1 MSFSSVFIHRPV
13 ATTLLTAAVALAGG
27 AAFRL
32 LPVAS
37 LPQVDFPTI
46 SVGASL
52 PGASPEIMAS
62 AVAAPLEKQLG
73 HIAGVTE
80 MTSSSFL
87 GTTGITLQFDLSR
100 NIDGAARDVQAAINA
115 ARTYL
120 PANLPSNPTWR
131 KVNPADAPI
140 LIIALTSDI
149 YSKGQMYDIASSV
162 MQQRLSQ
169 VDGVGQV
176 FVGGSSL
183 PAVRVDVNP
192 VQLEH
197 CGLNLTNVQN
207 VLNKANANLAKGQLS
222 DDKTTADII
231 DNDQLMK
238 AEYYRPL
245 VVGYHNGAAVQLQD
259 VADVEDSV
267 QDVRT
272 AGFADGKPAVMLI
285 VFKQPQANIIDTV
298 DRVLKAL
305 PALKASSPP
314 SMDITI
320 MSDRTTTTRASVHDV
335 EITLLISVA
344 LVILVVFVFLRDVR
358 TTLIPSIAVPVSL
371 IGTFGVMYLLGYS
384 LDNLSLMA
392 LTISTGFVVDDAIVV
407 IENITRHLEN
417 GMAPMQAALRGA
429 GEIGFTVLSISVS
442 LVTVFAPIL
451 LMGGVVGR
459 LFREFA
465 VTLSVA
471 IMVSLV
477 VSLSTTPM
485 MCAVL
490 LKRESE
496 QKHGRIFK
504 ATGAAFDWIHRHYER
519 SLRWVLRHQF
529 LVLCILLVTLALNFY
544 LFAIVPKGFFPQQD
558 TGALSGI
565 AQGTEDISF
574 QSMSN
579 KLFRFIQIVK
589 TDRDVEHLVGFTGG
603 GGGSPIDQGRM
614 YITLKP
620 LEQRTNH
627 NSADVVVARL
637 RAECARVPG
646 ATCIFRANQDLR
658 IGGRMSSAQYQYT
671 IQSDTLQDLVKWGP
685 ILLDNMKTL
694 PGMKDVNTDQQNEG
708 LESTLAY
715 DRPTAMRLGLTAAGL
730 DGALYGA
737 FGQSLVSTMYTPLN
751 QYFVVMEVAP
761 RWWQSPAGL
770 NSIYLQATNGGEV
783 PLSAVTS
790 LRTQTA
796 PIQVNHQGQF
806 PAVTVSFNLDP
817 GVSLGEAVNNITAME
832 QKLGMPAAI
841 HGSFAGTLQAFQSS
855 LAGEPFLIV
864 TALLAVYIVLGIL
877 YESYIHPITIL
888 STLPSAGVGA
898 VLFLMLFNIDLSI
911 IALIGVILLIGIVK
925 KNGIL
930 MVDFAIEAERKEG
943 KSPEEAIFQASILRF
958 RPILMT
964 TLAAACG
971 ALPLVISRSTGS
983 ELRRPLGVA
992 IVGGLLFSQVLTLY
1006 TTPVV
1011 YLYFD
1016 RMSIW
1021 YRRVRG
1027 KSKTVENAPQPA
1039 PA

>member
-27 AAFRL
+27 VAFRL
-32 LPVAS
+32 LPVAP

-46 SVGASL
+46 SVAATL

-62 AVAAPLEKQLG
+62 AVAAPLEKQFG

-80 MTSSSFL
+80 MTSSSLL
-87 GTTGITLQFDLSR
+87 GATGITLQFDLTR

-115 ARTYL
+115 ARSYL

-131 KVNPADAPI
+131 KVNPADSPI
-140 LIIALTSDI
+140 MILALTSDI
-149 YSKGQMYDIASSV
+149 YSKGEMYDIASST
-162 MQQRLSQ
+162 MAQRLSQ
-169 VDGVGQV
+169 IYGVGQV
-176 FVGGSSL
+176 TVGGSSL
-183 PAVRVDVNP
+183 PSVRVEVNP
-192 VQLEH
+192 VKLEH

-207 VLNKANANLAKGQLS
+207 VLKQANANVAKGQFS
-222 DDKTTADII
+222 DGNTTAVII
-231 DNDQLMK
+231 ANDQLMK

-245 VVGYHNGAAVQLQD
+245 VIGYNNGAAVQLQD

-267 QDVRT
+267 QDVRA
-272 AGFADGKPAVMLI
+272 AGFGDGKPAVMLI
-285 VFKQPQANIIDTV
+285 IFKQAQANIIDTV
-298 DRVLKAL
+298 DRVRQAL
-305 PALKASSPP
+305 PALRAMAPP
-314 SMDITI
+314 SINMTITL
-320 MSDRTTTTRASVHDV
+320 DRTTTIRASVHDV

-344 LVILVVFVFLRDVR
+344 LVILVVFVFLRDAR
-358 TTLIPSIAVPVSL
+358 TTLIPSVAVPVSL
-371 IGTFGVMYLLGYS
+371 IGTFGVMYLCGYS

-407 IENITRHLEN
+407 IENITRYLEQ
-417 GMAPMQAALRGA
+417 GLSPMQAALRGA
-429 GEIGFTVLSISVS
+429 GEIGFTVLSISIS
-442 LVTVFAPIL
+442 LVTVFTPIL
-451 LMGGVVGR
+451 LMGGIVGR

-471 IMVSLV
+471 ILVSLV
-477 VSLSTTPM
+477 VSLTTTPM

-496 QKHGRIFK
+496 QKHGRVFK
-504 ATGAAFDWIHRHYER
+504 ATGAVFDWILHHYER

-529 LVLCILLVTLALNFY
+529 FVLCILLVTVALNFY

-558 TGALSGI
+558 TGMLSGT
-565 AQGTEDISF
+565 AQGTQDISF
-574 QSMSN
+574 QSMQT
-579 KLFRFIQIVK
+579 KMLRFIEIVK
-589 TDRDVEHLVGFTGG
+589 NDQDVAHVVGFTGAG
-603 GGGSPIDQGRM
+603 GGGTPTDQGRM
-614 YITLKP
+614 FVTLKP
-620 LEQRTNH
+620 LGERT
-627 NSADVVVARL
+627 NSADQVVARL
-637 RAECARVPG
+637 RAECARVAG
-646 ATCIFRANQDLR
+646 ATCIFSANQDLR
-658 IGGRMSSAQYQYT
+658 IGGRMSQAQYQYT
-671 IQSDTLQDLVKWGP
+671 ITSDNLQDLVKWGP
-685 ILLDNMKTL
+685 ILLENVKKL

-708 LESTLAY
+708 LQSTLVY
-715 DRPTAMRLGLTAAGL
+715 DRPTAMRLGLSAAAL
-730 DGALYGA
+730 DNAIYGA

-783 PLSAVTS
+783 PLSVVTS
-790 LRTQTA
+790 LQTQTA
-796 PIQVNHQGQF
+796 PIQVSHQGQF
-806 PAVTVSFNLDP
+806 PAVTISFNLDP
-817 GVSLGEAVNNITAME
+817 GVSLGEAVNAINSME
-832 QKLGMPAAI
+832 QTLGMPAAI

-855 LAGEPFLIV
+855 LKGEPFLV
-864 TALLAVYIVLGIL
+864 LTALLAVYIVLGIL
-877 YESYIHPITIL
+877 YESYIHPVTIL

-898 VLFLMLFNIDLSI
+898 VVFLMLFKIDLSI

-930 MVDFAIEAERKEG
+930 IVDFALEAERKEG
-943 KSPEEAIFQASILRF
+943 KSPEEAIFQASLLRF

-964 TLAAACG
+964 TCAAACG
-971 ALPLVISRSTGS
+971 ALPLVLSHSTGS

-992 IVGGLLFSQVLTLY
+992 IFGGLLFSQVLTLY

-1016 RMSIW
+1016 RMSLW
-1021 YRRVRG
+1021 WRRAHG
-1027 KSKTVENAPQPA
+1027 KAKIAPTAPQPA

>member
-1 MSFSSVFIHRPV
+1 MSFSSAFIHRPV

-27 AAFRL
+27 VAFRL
-32 LPVAS
+32 LPVS
-37 LPQVDFPTI
+37 PLPQVDFPTI
-46 SVGASL
+46 SVGAGL

-62 AVAAPLEKQLG
+62 SVAAPLEKQFG

-80 MTSSSFL
+80 MTSSSLL
-87 GTTGITLQFDLSR
+87 GSTGISLQFDLSR

-115 ARTYL
+115 ARSYL

-131 KVNPADAPI
+131 KVNPADSPI
-140 LIIALTSDI
+140 MIIALTSQI
-149 YSKGQMYDIASSV
+149 YSKGQMYDTASSV

-176 FVGGSSL
+176 IVGGSSL
-183 PAVRVDVNP
+183 PAVRVEVNP

-207 VLNKANANLAKGQLS
+207 VLKQANANVAKGQFS

-231 DNDQLMK
+231 ANDQLMK

-259 VADVEDSV
+259 VAEVLDSV

-272 AGFADGKPAVMLI
+272 AGFGDAKPAVMLI
-285 VFKQPQANIIDTV
+285 IFKQPQANIIDTV
-298 DRVLKAL
+298 DRVRAAL
-305 PALKASSPP
+305 PSLEASTPKG
-314 SMDITI
+314 MDITI
-320 MSDRTTTTRASVHDV
+320 MLDRTTTIRASVHDV
-335 EITLLISVA
+335 EITLCISVV
-344 LVILVVFVFLRDVR
+344 LVILVVFVFLRDAR
-358 TTLIPSIAVPVSL
+358 TTLIPSVAVPVSL

-407 IENITRHLEN
+407 IENITRYLEQ
-417 GMAPMQAALRGA
+417 GLSPLQAALRGA

-442 LVTVFAPIL
+442 LVTVFTPIL
-451 LMGGVVGR
+451 LMGGIVGR

-471 IMVSLV
+471 ILVSLV
-477 VSLSTTPM
+477 VSLTVTPM
-485 MCAVL
+485 MCARL

-496 QKHGRIFK
+496 QQHGKIFR
-504 ATGAAFDWIHRHYER
+504 ASGSVFDWVLHHYEW

-529 LVLCILLVTLALNFY
+529 IVLNILLVTVALNFY
-544 LFAIVPKGFFPQQD
+544 LFKIVPKGFFPQQD
-558 TGALSGI
+558 TGALSGT

-574 QSMSN
+574 QAMSS
-579 KLFRFIQIVK
+579 KMLRFIQIVK
-589 TDRDVEHLVGFTGG
+589 NDKAVAHVVGFTGAG
-603 GGGSPIDQGRM
+603 GGTPTDQGRM
-614 YITLKP
+614 FVTLKP
-620 LEQRTNH
+620 LGQRTN
-627 NSADVVVARL
+627 SADEVIARL
-637 RAECARVPG
+637 RAESARVPG
-646 ATCIFRANQDLR
+646 ATCIFSANQDLR
-658 IGGRMSSAQYQYT
+658 IGARMSSAQYQYT

-685 ILLDNMKTL
+685 KLLENMKKL
-694 PGMKDVNTDQQNEG
+694 PGVKDVNTDQQNAG
-708 LESTLAY
+708 LESTLVY
-715 DRPTAMRLGLTAAGL
+715 DRPTAMRLGLSAADL
-730 DGALYGA
+730 DNSLYGA

-751 QYFVVMEVAP
+751 QYYVVMEVAP

-770 NSIYLQATNGGEV
+770 NSIYLQARNGGQV
-783 PLSAVTS
+783 PLSAMTS

-817 GVSLGEAVNNITAME
+817 GVSLSEAVDNITAME
-832 QKLGMPAAI
+832 QKLGMPQAI
-841 HGSFAGTLQAFQSS
+841 HGSFAGTLQAFRSS

-930 MVDFAIEAERKEG
+930 MVDFALEAERKEG
-943 KSPEEAIFQASILRF
+943 KTPEEAIYQASILRF

-964 TLAAACG
+964 TCAAACG
-971 ALPLVISRSTGS
+971 ALPLVLSHSTGS

-1021 YRRVRG
+1021 WRRVRG
-1027 KSKTVENAPQPA
+1027 KPAAAPRAPQTA